1 MAPPSDPPLHV
12 DVYGTDGPPVL
23 FLHGFACSGADWRRQ
38 IAYFAQS
45 HRVVVPDLRGHG
57 RSIGLPADGL
67 EGLVDDSV
75 EIVLEHAA
83 EQPCTIVGHSMGC
96 RIALGIAAK
105 IPDRVQGVVFVDG
118 SWVGDG
124 DPVALADAVAV
135 RLDADG
141 IEETL
146 RRTFTQMFTD
156 DTDAILQDQVI
167 SRALRTPEEVVR
179 RLLPDIFWWD
189 AMYLPS
195 KVAGLTQ
202 PVLAI
207 QSTYVNNY
215 AERVPVHDDDVPWVH
230 LLRRHVSDLTVRVM
244 PSGHFVMLE
253 RADDVN
259 TELDVFFRET
269 LVVRKPSAARLAGL
283 FR

>member
-1 MAPPSDPPLHV
+1 MAPPSDPPLHIDV
-12 DVYGTDGPPVL
+12 DGTDGSPVL
-23 FLHGFACSGADWRRQ
+23 FLHGFACSGADWRSQ
-38 IAYFAQS
+38 IAYFARS

-57 RSIGLPADGL
+57 RSLGLPANGL

-75 EIVLEHAA
+75 EIVLEQAA
-83 EQPCTIVGHSMGC
+83 EQPCTVVGHSMGC
-96 RIALGIAAK
+96 RIALGVAARM
-105 IPDRVQGVVFVDG
+105 PDRVQGVVFVDG

-124 DPVALADAVAV
+124 DPVALADAVEV

-146 RRTFTQMFTD
+146 RRTFAQMFTD
-156 DTDAILQDQVI
+156 DTDPLLRDRVI
-167 SRALRTPEEVVR
+167 SRALRTPEQVVR
-179 RLLPDIFWWD
+179 RLLPDIFQWD
-189 AMYLPS
+189 ATYLS
-195 KVAGLTQ
+195 SRVAELTQ

-230 LLRRHVSDLTVRVM
+230 LLRRHVCDLTVRVM

-253 RADDVN
+253 RANDVN
-259 TELDVFFRET
+259 AELDVFLRET
-269 LVVRKPSAARLAGL
+269 LAVGQLPQRA
-283 FR
+283 